1 MDAPLN
7 AVGLLDASPGV
18 AALKERLQSFMDSNI
33 YPNESVYESQIA
45 ELGFAQLPI
54 IEELKAKARDEGLW
68 NLFLPDAEI
77 GSGLTNRE
85 YGLLCEIMG
94 RSEMAPECFNCS
106 APDTGNIEVLAQF
119 GTPEQKETWLGPL
132 LAGKIR
138 SGISMTEPD
147 VASSDA
153 TNMQAT
159 ITEDG
164 DDYIIHG
171 RKWFTSG
178 AGSPA
183 CKVLIMMG
191 LSNPENDRHQRHSMI
206 LVPMDSPGLTVERM
220 LPVFG
225 WNEAPHG
232 HAEITYDYVR
242 VPKLNMI
249 LGAGRGFEIAQARL
263 GPGRIHHCMRLIGQ
277 AERAYEAMCK
287 RANARIAFGK
297 PLSEQGGL
305 RQEIARSRI
314 EIDQAR
320 LLVLHTAHQIDTV
333 GVKAARIEVSMIKV
347 AAIQMACRVIDR
359 AIQVHGAAGVTNDF
373 SLARAYARARA
384 LRFADGPDEVHLESI
399 AKREL
404 RRFN

>member
-1 MDAPLN
+1 MDAPV
-7 AVGLLDASPGV
+7 AAIGLLDASPRV
-18 AALKERLQSFMDSNI
+18 EALKEKLQAFMDAHI
-33 YPNESVYESQIA
+33 YPNEPTYDAQVK

-54 IEELKAKARDEGLW
+54 IEELKAKAQGEGLW
-68 NLFLPDAEI
+68 NLFLPDAEL
-77 GSGLTNRE
+77 GGGLTNRE

-94 RSEMAPECFNCS
+94 RSEMAPECFNCA
-106 APDTGNIEVLAQF
+106 APDTGNMEVLVQF
-119 GTPEQKETWLGPL
+119 GTPEQQETWLKPL
-132 LAGKIR
+132 LAGEIR
-138 SGISMTEPD
+138 SGIAMTEPD

-153 TNMQAT
+153 TNMQT
-159 ITEDG
+159 RITEDG
-164 DDYIIHG
+164 DDYVING

-183 CKVLIMMG
+183 CKILIMMG
-191 LSNPENDRHQRHSMI
+191 LSNPDNERHQRHSMI
-206 LVPMDSPGLTVERM
+206 LVPTDADGLTVERM

-232 HAEITYDYVR
+232 HAEVSYENVR
-242 VPKLNMI
+242 VPKSNMI

-287 RANARIAFGK
+287 RANSRIAFGK

-320 LLVLHTAHQIDTV
+320 LLVLHTAHLIDTV
-333 GVKAARIEVSMIKV
+333 GVKEARIEISMIKV
-347 AAIQMACRVIDR
+347 AAIQMACTVIDR
-359 AIQVHGAAGVTNDF
+359 AIQIHGAAGVTEDF
-373 SLARAYARARA
+373 GLARAYARARA

-404 RRFN
+404 RKFN